1 MPLKSSWLT
10 KLWLFIKGHLSMDK
24 RVAAYCRVST
34 EMQTGGM
41 ESQIRVLKTYCEQ
54 NGINNVEF
62 YTDEGISGTKSSRPA
77 LDRMMAA
84 VEKDEIS
91 SVVVYSFSRFARST
105 THLLNALQI
114 FKKKGVH
121 FVSLTEKI
129 DTNSAV
135 GVAIFSI
142 LASISQ
148 LERDLIADR
157 VKIGLANARAKGKLI
172 GRKKMR
178 DSDLIRK
185 LLKSGVSYRQISFIA
200 KCSHG
205 SVSAERASMKR
216 EEAELKAKLAA
227 QAEAEKELEKL
238 TAKFPEMPGSAT
250 PTVES

>member
-1 MPLKSSWLT
+1 MNE
-10 KLWLFIKGHLSMDK
+10 K
-24 RVAAYCRVST
+24 RTVCYARVST
-34 EMQTGGM
+34 NDQASGL
-41 ESQIRVLKTYCEQ
+41 ESQVRVLRQYCEQ
-54 NGINNVEF
+54 NQITDVEF
-62 YTDEGISGTKSSRPA
+62 FTDEGISGTKSSRPA

-84 VEKDEIS
+84 IENNEVS

-114 FKKKGVH
+114 FKKKGTH

-148 LERDLIADR
+148 LERDLISDR

-185 LLKSGVSYRQISFIA
+185 LLKAGMTYRAISSVA
-200 KCSHG
+200 KTSHG
-205 SVSAERASMKR
+205 SVHQEKLAMKR
-216 EEAELKAKLAA
+216 EEAIANKKLLEE
-227 QAEAEKELEKL
+227 QAEQLRL
-238 TAKFPEMPGSAT
+238 TEEQNKIS
-250 PTVES
+250 ESIDSILQNHQLKI

>member
-1 MPLKSSWLT
+1 MST
-10 KLWLFIKGHLSMDK
+10 KRI
-24 RVAAYCRVST
+24 ACYARVST
-34 EMQTGGM
+34 TDQATGM
-41 ESQIRVLKTYCEQ
+41 ESQVRVLKTYCEQ
-54 NGINNVEF
+54 NNIKEVEF
-62 YTDEGISGTKSSRPA
+62 FTDEGISGTKSSRPA

-84 VEKDEIS
+84 VESDEIS

-185 LLKSGVSYRQISFIA
+185 LLKAGMSYRNISSVA

-205 SVSAERASMKR
+205 SVSAERAAMKR
-216 EEAELKAKLAA
+216 EEAELKKKLEE
-227 QAEAEKELEKL
+227 QAEAERKMQEGGIV
-238 TAKFPEMPGSAT
+238 FPEIEK
-250 PTVES
+250 PTAA

>member
-1 MPLKSSWLT
+1 M
-10 KLWLFIKGHLSMDK
+10 INK
-24 RVAAYCRVST
+24 RVACYARVST
-34 EMQTGGM
+34 VDQSTGM
-41 ESQIRVLKTYCEQ
+41 ESQVRVLRQYCSQ
-54 NGINNVEF
+54 NNIENVEF
-62 YTDEGISGTKSSRPA
+62 FTDEGISGTKSSRPA
-77 LDRMMAA
+77 LDRLMAA
-84 VEKDEIS
+84 VERDEIE
-91 SVVVYSFSRFARST
+91 SVVVYSFSRFARSA
-105 THLLNALQI
+105 THLLSALQI
-114 FKKKGVH
+114 FKKKGIH

-185 LLKSGVSYRQISFIA
+185 LLNAGMSYRNISLVA

-205 SVSAERASMKR
+205 SVSAERAAMKR
-216 EEAELKAKLAA
+216 EELKHKQEQLE
-227 QAEAEKELEKL
+227 QAEAERRLQE
-238 TAKFPEMPGSAT
+238 TSVVFPELLKAE
-250 PTVES
+250 VNI

>member
-1 MPLKSSWLT
+1 MGFY
-10 KLWLFIKGHLSMDK
+10 LFLFRKFLSNHRRCFIASIESNCK
-24 RVAAYCRVST
+24 NRRTALYCRVST
-34 EMQTGGM
+34 DLQQGGM
-41 ESQIRVLKTYCEQ
+41 ESQIRVLKLYCEQ
-54 NGINNVEF
+54 NQILDAEF
-62 YTDEGISGTKSSRPA
+62 FTDEGISGTKSSRPA

-84 VEKDEIS
+84 VERDEIS

-105 THLLNALQI
+105 THLLTALQI

-148 LERDLIADR
+148 LERDLISDR
-157 VKIGLANARAKGKLI
+157 VKNGLANARAKGKLI

-185 LLKSGVSYRQISFIA
+185 LLKAGMSYRNISSVA
-200 KCSHG
+200 RCSHG
-205 SVSAERASMKR
+205 SVSAERAAMKR
-216 EEAELKAKLAA
+216 EEEAVKREVAEKQK
-227 QAEAEKELEKL
+227 AEKEFAALSISI
-238 TAKFPEMPGSAT
+238 PDMPK
-250 PTVES
+250 

>member
-1 MPLKSSWLT
+1 
-10 KLWLFIKGHLSMDK
+10 
-24 RVAAYCRVST
+24 
-34 EMQTGGM
+34 M
-41 ESQIRVLKTYCEQ
+41 ESQVRVLKQYCEQ
-54 NGINNVEF
+54 NSFKNVEF
-62 YTDEGISGTKSSRPA
+62 FTDEGVSGTKSSRPA
-77 LDRMMAA
+77 LDRMMTA
-84 VEKDEIS
+84 VEQDEIS

-135 GVAIFSI
+135 GIAIFSI

-185 LLKSGVSYRQISFIA
+185 LLSSGLTYRAISIIA

-205 SVSAERASMKR
+205 SVHQEKLAWKR
-216 EEAELKAKLAA
+216 EEEEKKKALEAKAESPPPTEGAIV
-227 QAEAEKELEKL
+227 
-238 TAKFPEMPGSAT
+238 FPEINKT
-250 PTVES
+250 

>member
-1 MPLKSSWLT
+1 M
-10 KLWLFIKGHLSMDK
+10 IEK
-24 RVAAYCRVST
+24 RVACYARVST
-34 EMQTGGM
+34 NDQATGM
-41 ESQIRVLKTYCEQ
+41 ESQVRVLKTYCEQ
-54 NGINNVEF
+54 NNIKEVEF
-62 YTDEGISGTKSSRPA
+62 FTDEGISGTKSSRPA

-84 VEKDEIS
+84 VEADEIS

-148 LERDLIADR
+148 LERDLISDR
-157 VKIGLANARAKGKLI
+157 VKIGLANARAKGRLI
-172 GRKKMR
+172 GRKKQR

-185 LLKSGVSYRQISFIA
+185 LLKAGMSYRNISTVA

-205 SVSAERASMKR
+205 SVSAERGAMKR
-216 EEAELKAKLAA
+216 EEAELKKKVEA
-227 QAEAEKELEKL
+227 QAEAEKELQAL
-238 TAKFPEMPGSAT
+238 TAVFPEIPKTGI
-250 PTVES
+250 

>member
-1 MPLKSSWLT
+1 MSEK
-10 KLWLFIKGHLSMDK
+10 K
-24 RVAAYCRVST
+24 VACYARVST
-34 EMQTGGM
+34 DLQQGGL
-41 ESQIRVLKTYCEQ
+41 ESQMRVLKTYCDQ
-54 NGINNVEF
+54 NNIKNAEF
-62 YTDEGISGTKSSRPA
+62 YQDEGISGTKSSRPA

-84 VEKDEIS
+84 VEAEEIS
-91 SVVVYSFSRFARST
+91 TVIVYSFSRFARST

-114 FKKKGVH
+114 FKKKGVQ

-129 DTNSAV
+129 DTNTAV

-185 LLKSGVSYRQISFIA
+185 LLKAGMSYRNISAVA

-205 SVSAERASMKR
+205 SVSAERAAMKR
-216 EEAELKAKLAA
+216 EETELKAKLAA
-227 QAEAEKELEKL
+227 QAEAEKELQAL
-238 TAKFPEMPGSAT
+238 GANFPEIPSADK
-250 PTVES
+250 PSVAS